1 MPSPETL
8 DIEALLV
15 PIPGEDPAG
24 EYLIYE
30 GSYDTIK
37 KARQE
42 GEDRDA
48 LEPSIRTADWSA
60 VIKIAAEATAAK
72 SKDLQIAVWLAEAL
86 VKDGGFVGLR
96 DGLRLLREL
105 QQRFWASLHPAVV
118 DGDLEDRARLLEWLD
133 ARLPLAIRQAP
144 LTHSR
149 DGQLYSWLRWEESRS
164 VDNLGRQNQE
174 AWEAALADG
183 KITGEQ
189 FDKAVAATPRAFYE
203 ALLEDLTQCQEE
215 YEELDSLLN
224 QKFGR
229 EAPSLLDIK
238 SAIEDCS
245 TLVEGTLKRKRELE
259 PEPMP
264 PREGTAERG
273 LFDRLLRRGEGATS
287 SQAEPPPDPATLVMS
302 GVPLEPRDRADAL
315 RRLGAVAD
323 YFRKTEPHSPVAYL
337 VERAIRWGEMPL
349 EQWLKDVIGNDE
361 VLGHVRETLGLKESD
376 TSEGN

>member
-1 MPSPETL
+1 MQRK
-8 DIEALLV
+8 
-15 PIPGEDPAG
+15 IPGFLHSIVSIQIIDFCWVIGIYNQREKPG
-24 EYLIYE
+24 LICWI
-30 GSYDTIK
+30 TV
-37 KARQE
+37 
-42 GEDRDA
+42 
-48 LEPSIRTADWSA
+48 EPSVRTADWSA
-60 VIKIAAEATAAK
+60 VIEVAAEATTAK

-86 VKDGGFVGLR
+86 VKHSGFAGLR

-118 DGDLEDRARLLEWLD
+118 DGDLEDRARLLEWLG

-149 DGQLYSWLRWEESRS
+149 DGQPYSWLRWEESRA

-174 AWEAALADG
+174 AREAALADG

-189 FDKAVAATPRAFYE
+189 FDKAVAATPRVFYE
-203 ALLEDLTQCQEE
+203 AILEDLAQCQEE
-215 YEELDSLLN
+215 YEALDHQLN
-224 QKFGR
+224 DKFGR
-229 EAPSLLDIK
+229 EAPSLLGIK

-245 TLVEGTLKRKRELE
+245 TLVEGAVRRKRELE
-259 PEPMP
+259 PEPTP
-264 PREGTAERG
+264 PREETAERG
-273 LFDRLLRRGEGATS
+273 LFNRWLRRGEGMTS
-287 SQAEPPPDPATLVMS
+287 SQAEPSPDPATFAVS

-315 RRLGAVAD
+315 RRLAAAAE

-376 TSEGN
+376 ASEGN